1 MSRLQSIK
9 RACKQKWKH
18 KLDILADGTGDN
30 RQQIGVFFS
39 SALVIIVIISNWGI
53 YEQAHFMFYRLHV
66 KIALC
71 DMQPPIN
78 NATTYT
84 YLMMSHPTGPLLPPV
99 HHVYM

>member
-9 RACKQKWKH
+9 RACKRKWKH
-18 KLDILADGTGDN
+18 KHDILADGTGDN

-39 SALVIIVIISNWGI
+39 SALVIISYWDI

-84 YLMMSHPTGPLLPPV
+84 YLMMSHPTGPLLPLGIMF
-99 HHVYM
+99 YM